1 MGDEWP
7 DAHHMGPQLLQK
19 EHVLR
24 QVTGLLKGRAHHKA
38 GSHLI
43 ADGLQIQEAGL
54 SVSGAQG
61 RRMELCVVFAA
72 AGLVAQQVAVRPGV
86 KKGLVGVVL
95 PLPDGEGQRTVR
107 KFGLDPLNQTDYPL
121 VCEPAVLTA
130 LEHKGAKSQ
139 LVAPTAAVQDLFQGE
154 PVAAAC
160 GLLLRMPQ

>member
-1 MGDEWP
+1 MGDEGA
-7 DAHHMGPQLLQK
+7 DAHHVGPKLLQK

-54 SVSGAQG
+54 PVSGAQG

-86 KKGLVGVVL
+86 KKGLVGIVL
-95 PLPDGEGQRTVR
+95 PLADGDGRDSLLHAPD
-107 KFGLDPLNQTDYPL
+107 
-121 VCEPAVLTA
+121 EPQPHA
-130 LEHKGAKSQ
+130 HRRRCCHNHQ
-139 LVAPTAAVQDLFQGE
+139 N
-154 PVAAAC
+154 
-160 GLLLRMPQ
+160 R